1 MLVLLLVPT
10 AGAAAGAYCWCL
22 LLVLVLVV
30 TPPPGSYVS
39 ADIADQTMAELSPM
53 MQVTLGT
60 NTIIPFIIIVIGAV
74 TILL

>member
-1 MLVLLLVPT
+1 MLV
-10 AGAAAGAYCWCL
+10 
-22 LLVLVLVV
+22 LVLVLVV

-39 ADIADQTMAELSPM
+39 TDIADQTMAELSPM

-60 NTIIPFIIIVIGAV
+60 NTIIPIIIVIGAV